1 MCVRFAAA
9 VRKAESDGRASAPG
23 LGSRLAVRGEQAGT
37 VGRATVAAMER
48 ESGCCVR
55 VLRKCA
61 SVAGAAQFASLRAHD
76 CMHCGGLT
84 RDGNRYRLEE
94 DFP

>member
-1 MCVRFAAA
+1 MRFAAT
-9 VRKAESDGRASAPG
+9 VWKAEADGRAGAPG
-23 LGSRLAVRGEQAGT
+23 LGILSADCGEQAGIL
-37 VGRATVAAMER
+37 GRATAAGMDSQSR
-48 ESGCCVR
+48 RGVR

-84 RDGNRYRLEE
+84 RDGNRYRL
-94 DFP
+94 